1 MLCCLKVSLLH
12 IMDRINSK
20 LEISDYE
27 YEDDFG
33 DDYDDYEEIIYEVKL
48 Y

>member
-1 MLCCLKVSLLH
+1 
-12 IMDRINSK
+12 MDRINS
-20 LEISDYE
+20 LNFCSDYE

-48 Y
+48 YWSLNDVSPSIL